1 MQLSPVSVKVGD
13 HWRHNDIKARTPRKG
28 EPGTIGKEQNMDINA
43 IMQELAQY
51 NRLAD
56 ETAAIID
63 GLKDQLKAYMME
75 NHLETLNGNEHKA
88 TYKEVTSD
96 RIDTKALKAELPD
109 IAKRYTKT
117 SASMRINFT

>member
-1 MQLSPVSVKVGD
+1 
-13 HWRHNDIKARTPRKG
+13 
-28 EPGTIGKEQNMDINA
+28 MDINA

-63 GLKDQLKAYMME
+63 GLKDQLKAYMTE
-75 NHLETLNGNEHKA
+75 NHLDTLTGNEHKA

-117 SASMRINFT
+117 SASMRFNFT

>member
-1 MQLSPVSVKVGD
+1 
-13 HWRHNDIKARTPRKG
+13 
-28 EPGTIGKEQNMDINA
+28 MDINA

-63 GLKDQLKAYMME
+63 GLKDQLKAYMTE
-75 NHLETLNGNEHKA
+75 NHLDTLTGNEHKA

-109 IAKRYTKT
+109 IAKRYTKS
-117 SASMRINFT
+117 SATMRFNFT

>member
-1 MQLSPVSVKVGD
+1 
-13 HWRHNDIKARTPRKG
+13 
-28 EPGTIGKEQNMDINA
+28 MDINA

-51 NRLAD
+51 NRLAE

-117 SASMRINFT
+117 SASMRFNFT